1 VEPAAMAGKRDDE
14 HKIGPSRWL
23 LCWTAA
29 GGSRVR
35 LAVRNSSHPFQDA
48 RDSRR
53 TASLLLAPSGSI
65 INADE
70 GGLPARDGSAREG
83 GHGTAGWLAGCL
95 LLFACMLF
103 VLPRCS
109 RRHAAGCWLLAC
121 CYITTAVWRWGIVA
135 VPRLEL
141 RRPLSS
147 KEEWSSVFDASAP
160 SGRFGRENMQHTTA
174 TTTTYL
180 HTTTTTTTNANSA
193 TTGEAPKR
201 TATSMDSCPT
211 PCMYIHVQYLLARIS
226 TMPRACRV
234 SD

>member
-1 VEPAAMAGKRDDE
+1 MYASKRAQSILFSLRRMPAQPSPFPSLLPLRPRPRPGPPGARTVEPAAMAGKRDDE

-35 LAVRNSSHPFQDA
+35 LAVRNASHPFQDA

-53 TASLLLAPSGSI
+53 TASLLLAPSGLI

-109 RRHAAGCWLLAC
+109 RRHAAGCWLAATL
-121 CYITTAVWRWGIVA
+121 
-135 VPRLEL
+135 L
-141 RRPLSS
+141 PLSGAGVLWPFRG
-147 KEEWSSVFDASAP
+147 WSCA
-160 SGRFGRENMQHTTA
+160 GR
-174 TTTTYL
+174 
-180 HTTTTTTTNANSA
+180 
-193 TTGEAPKR
+193 
-201 TATSMDSCPT
+201 
-211 PCMYIHVQYLLARIS
+211 
-226 TMPRACRV
+226 
-234 SD
+234 